1 MARGRFAHRTPPA
14 PAPASGPSRTI
25 VSSAA
30 RIKRDQYRVAFKDRP
45 EASDCWR
52 YYKHTGVVRFGVQW
66 LAAACSR
73 ARFYVGRVDPDG
85 AGDPEPVDD
94 ARIQAVMN
102 GFAGG
107 QQGQSQLIERMV
119 THLQVVGQTFLVRI
133 QDPETREWREVA
145 ATASEVERK
154 GNDVSLL
161 LDEKTKVPL
170 TEEGVTRVWNPD
182 EQRAWLATSTVMSI
196 LDECRQLGA
205 LNAHILA
212 TADSRLAGAGI
223 LTFPES
229 ATIASPTQG
238 QSQQVLDDADMNAL
252 VEAFMTP
259 LEDRSSAAAV
269 VPVMIRVPDESVN
282 GIKHIT
288 TDTPFDAMVPDLI
301 ETAKKN
307 IALALD
313 APVEIVLGIGDTNHW
328 NAEAIDSQSI
338 RIHVQPNLQTITSAL
353 TSEWLPYAMAEA
365 GLTYTDDLVV
375 WADVSDLTQE
385 PDRSETAIELFNLN
399 AISNEALL
407 RTTGFTDQDAPTED
421 ELRHQLMVKLAET
434 PQGAQIVAQYLGL
447 PLQAEPADT
456 GTAAP
461 AEPADAIEPEPEQPG
476 EIEAPAGRPELT
488 VAASAWD
495 IGRCEMAV
503 MRALELAGKRL
514 LTAPVRG
521 QCRNVKPWALHT
533 QLRADVKDLDRLMS
547 GAWDTVREL
556 GAPDHVI
563 ASLDT
568 YTRGLLA
575 TGAPHTTYRLGA
587 ALNPHAAFGAA

>member
-1 MARGRFAHRTPPA
+1 MARGRFAHRTGA
-14 PAPASGPSRTI
+14 PAGPSAPTRTI

-30 RIKRDQYRVAFKDRP
+30 RLKREDYRVAFKDRP
-45 EASDCWR
+45 EAAECWK
-52 YYKHTGVVRFGVQW
+52 YYRVGVVRFGVQW
-66 LAAACSR
+66 LASACSR
-73 ARFYVGRVDPDG
+73 ARLYIGRIDPDG

-94 ARIQAVMN
+94 ARIQAVIN

-119 THLQVVGQTFLVRI
+119 IHLQVVGQTYLVRI
-133 QDPETREWREVA
+133 QDPDTQEYREVA

-154 GNDVSLL
+154 GDDVRLL

-170 TEEGVTRVWNPD
+170 VDDDVTRIWNPD
-182 EQRAWLATSTVMSI
+182 EVQAWLPTSTVMSI
-196 LDECRQLGA
+196 LDECRQLRA

-229 ATIASPTQG
+229 ATIAAATQG
-238 QSQQVLDDADMNAL
+238 DQEQQLDDPFMNDL
-252 VEAFMTP
+252 TEAFMTP

-269 VPVMIRVPDESVN
+269 VPVVVRVPDESVN

-288 TDTPFDAMVPDLI
+288 TATPFDAMVPDLI

-313 APVEIVLGIGDTNHW
+313 APIEIVLGIGETNHW

-353 TSEWLPYAMAEA
+353 TSEWLPYAMEEA

-385 PDRSETAIELFNLN
+385 PDRSETAVELFNLN

-407 RTTGFTDQDAPTED
+407 RTTGFTKEDAPTED

-447 PLQAEPADT
+447 PVQQPADT
-456 GTAAP
+456 TTAAP
-461 AEPADAIEPEPEQPG
+461 APDPVDAEPEQA

-547 GAWDTVREL
+547 GAWDTIREL
-556 GAPDHVI
+556 GAPDAVV
-563 ASLDT
+563 AALDT

-587 ALNPHAAFGAA
+587 ALAPSRAWSAA

>member
-1 MARGRFAHRTPPA
+1 MARGRFAHRTPQATSLA
-14 PAPASGPSRTI
+14 PTRTI

-45 EASDCWR
+45 EAAEAWK
-52 YYKHTGVVRFGVQW
+52 YYRLGLVRFGVGW

-73 ARFYVGRVDPDG
+73 ARLFIGRIDPDG
-85 AGDPEPVDD
+85 SGDPEPVDD
-94 ARIQAVMN
+94 ARIQAVIN

-107 QQGQSQLIERMV
+107 QQGQSQLIERMII
-119 THLQVVGQTFLVRI
+119 HLQVVGQTFLVRI
-133 QDPETREWREVA
+133 EDPDTGKTREVA

-154 GNDVSLL
+154 GNDVRLI
-161 LDEKTKVPL
+161 LDEKTRVPL
-170 TEEGVTRVWNPD
+170 TEDGVTRIWNPD
-182 EQRAWLATSTVMSI
+182 EVQAWLPTSTVFSI
-196 LDECRQLGA
+196 LDECRQLRA

-238 QSQQVLDDADMNAL
+238 DRQQVLEDADMNAL

-269 VPVMIRVPDESVN
+269 VPVVIRVPDESVN

-288 TDTPFDAMVPDLI
+288 TDTPFDAMIPDLI
-301 ETAKKN
+301 ETARKN

-313 APVEIVLGIGDTNHW
+313 APPEIVLGIGETNHW
-328 NAEAIDSQSI
+328 NAEAVDSQSI
-338 RIHVQPNLQTITSAL
+338 RVHIQPNLQTITSAL
-353 TSEWLPYAMAEA
+353 TSEWLPYAMEAA

-385 PDRSETAIELFNLN
+385 PDRSETALELFKID

-407 RTTGFTDQDAPTED
+407 RATGFTDSDAPTED

-434 PQGAQIVAQYLGL
+434 PQGASMVAAYLGL
-447 PLQAEPADT
+447 PVQATDSTTTTTTPAAEEVDAEPA
-456 GTAAP
+456 
-461 AEPADAIEPEPEQPG
+461 QG
-476 EIEAPAGRPELT
+476 EIEPTAGRPELT
-488 VAASAWD
+488 TVAAASWD

-533 QLRADVKDLDRLMS
+533 QLRADVKDLDRIMS

-556 GAPDHVI
+556 GAPDQVV
-563 ASLDT
+563 ATLDT
-568 YTRGLLA
+568 YTRGLIA
-575 TGAPHTTYRLGA
+575 TGTPHTTYRLGTALTTRRTA
-587 ALNPHAAFGAA
+587 A